1 MKAREKIHVFFLFQ
15 NLPKTKMSTIKTA
28 YTQVSSNKFKTW
40 LIMFLFTLFIAVVA
54 YVFTYALGYSQTEA
68 FGFITIFLILALIMN
83 FASFYFSDSIILAIS
98 QAHQITKNEAPELF
112 RVVENLSIATGLPM
126 PRVYII
132 EDSATNAFATGRD
145 PGHSA
150 LVFTTGILQK
160 LNRLELE
167 GVAAHELSHVK
178 NYDIRVMAV
187 VTILVGLVALL
198 ADMFFRMMWWGGGRR
213 RDDNSNG
220 TQSIFILLAFIL
232 AILSPIIAQLI
243 QLAVSRQR
251 EFLAD
256 ASAAVLTRN
265 PDSLA
270 DALLK
275 ISADKEP
282 LEVANKGTA
291 HLYIANPLKNKHGG
305 VGWFSGLFNTHPP
318 VEERIRRLREM

>member
-1 MKAREKIHVFFLFQ
+1 
-15 NLPKTKMSTIKTA
+15 MSTIKTA
-28 YTQVSSNKFKTW
+28 YNQVSANKFKTW
-40 LIMFLFTLFIAVVA
+40 LIMFLFTLFVAVVA
-54 YVFTYALGYSQTEA
+54 YVFTYALGYTQTESV
-68 FGFITIFLILALIMN
+68 GFVTIFLLFALVMN
-83 FASFYFSDSIILAIS
+83 FASFYFSDSIILTIS

-126 PRVYII
+126 PKVYII
-132 EDSATNAFATGRD
+132 EDTAPNAFATGRD
-145 PGHSA
+145 PEHSA
-150 LVFTTGILQK
+150 VVFTSGILQK

-178 NYDIRVMAV
+178 NFDIRVMAV

-213 RDDNSNG
+213 RNDNSNSVQG
-220 TQSIFILLAFIL
+220 IFILVAFIL

-256 ASAAVLTRN
+256 ASGAVLTRN

-270 DALLK
+270 DALVK
-275 ISADKEP
+275 IAADKEP

-291 HLYIANPLKNKHGG
+291 HLYIANPFKNKQQGG
-305 VGWFSGLFNTHPP
+305 VSWFASLFNTHPP
-318 VEERIRRLREM
+318 IEERVKVLRAMQ